1 MKDWLGK
8 TNAPTPASLLHGYP
22 FAFTSFALFTAL
34 LLCASIQA
42 QSPQAPP
49 VFRGGVDLRQLD
61 VTVQDKNR
69 RPVRGLTAADFRMEE
84 EGQPRKIEAFSFVDL
99 PDVVSHE
106 PAWARTT
113 VSDVVVNTLE
123 SARVFALVVDDVGG
137 MGDLWADREMKKSVA
152 TFVDQL
158 GPSDVASVVF
168 PASGFSSQNFT
179 RDKARLAK
187 SVEWYGTRVNT
198 LVGTGVLDCTTPRRL
213 PLTMLY
219 VAETL
224 ATMKN
229 TRKVI
234 VYFGGK
240 LRFFTAIDE
249 CGVGPLWQQ
258 VLQVATENNI
268 SVYPVDTWGLRPQPQ
283 LIENPYLSL
292 ARETGGH
299 AVLFS
304 NSFDEGLK
312 RIFTE
317 NSSYYLLAY
326 QPVTQEADGRFR
338 QVTVKVN
345 RPNVDVTS
353 TRSYWAPKA
362 PTAKRPAPRPPPPD
376 MEALAGVLPNS
387 QLTLRATA
395 AAFAGDGPQG
405 GVIALSLGVLQPA
418 FQERTRESIDLLIR
432 KFTPDG
438 IDYGTDTQ
446 LIPVT
451 VPAAPTGVQTSAY
464 DVLARLEVPQ
474 PGRYEIRVS
483 VHSDA
488 TDTRGSIYVDVDVPD
503 FRNDKV
509 SLSGVVLN
517 SALGAVPVA
526 PARLL
531 RDVVP
536 IAPTTLRAFGTADIV
551 SAFVRVYQGAGE
563 KLTDVPL
570 KITIQD
576 AAGKSVFNKTDTLA
590 ADRFATGQAA
600 DYQFRLPLTTLK
612 PGDHLLTFETTV
624 GKSAVRRD
632 VRFQVR

>member
-1 MKDWLGK
+1 MK
-8 TNAPTPASLLHGYP
+8 SLP
-22 FAFTSFALFTAL
+22 RFFTSLSLFTSLFIGAL
-34 LLCASIQA
+34 LA

-49 VFRGGVDLRQLD
+49 LFRGGVDLRQLD

-69 RPVRGLTAADFRMEE
+69 RPVRGLTAGDFRIEE
-84 EGQPRKIEAFSFVDL
+84 EGQARKIEAFSFVDL
-99 PDVVSHE
+99 PDVVSTE
-106 PAWARTT
+106 PSWARTT
-113 VSDVVVNTLE
+113 VSDVVSNKLE

-158 GPSDVASVVF
+158 GPSDIAGVVF
-168 PASGFSSQNFT
+168 PAGGVSSQNFT

-198 LVGTGVLDCTTPRRL
+198 LVGAIAPGACDVPRR
-213 PLTMLY
+213 PPITMLY

-234 VYFGGK
+234 VYFGGA
-240 LRFFTAIDE
+240 LNFSTGVDP
-249 CGVGPLWQQ
+249 CGVGKLWEQ
-258 VLQVATENNI
+258 VLQAANENNI
-268 SVYPVDTWGLRPQPQ
+268 SVYPVDTMGLRPQPR
-283 LIENPYLSL
+283 LIGNPYLSL

-312 RIFTE
+312 RIFAE

-326 QPVTQEADGRFR
+326 QPVTLEADGRFR

-353 TRSYWAPKA
+353 TRSYWAPKV
-362 PTAKRPAPRPPPPD
+362 PTAKHPAPPPPPPD
-376 MEALAGVLPNS
+376 VEALAGVLPNS
-387 QLTLRATA
+387 QLSLRATG
-395 AAFAGDGPQG
+395 AAFAGDGQQG

-418 FQERTRESIDLLIR
+418 FHERTRESVDLLIR

-446 LIPVT
+446 LIPVV
-451 VPAAPTGVQTSAY
+451 VPAAPAGIETSAY
-464 DVLARLEVPQ
+464 DLLARIEVPQ

-483 VHSDA
+483 AHSDA

-503 FRNDKV
+503 FRKDKV

-536 IAPTTLRAFGTADIV
+536 IAPTTLRVFSTADIV
-551 SAFVRVYQGAGE
+551 TAFVRVYQGADE
-563 KLTDVPL
+563 KLIDVPL
-570 KITIQD
+570 RITVQD
-576 AAGKSVFNKTDTLA
+576 AAGKSVFSKTESLT
-590 ADRFATGQAA
+590 ADRFAATQAA

-612 PGDHLLTFETTV
+612 PGEHLLTFEATA
-624 GKSAVRRD
+624 GKMTARRD
-632 VRFQVR
+632 VRFHVR